1 MKKSL
6 VAGLIV
12 GYVAGMVNVLHILK
26 DYRLDSR
33 YRTPMTK
40 FKDYLV
46 EKLDY
51 LLFAYHRHGQQ
62 PEYRPYTYQ
71 QMVYTPPRYNH
82 YRAYNHE
89 TGMNCGTCRYGTD
102 VWDSEHC
109 DGCCDN
115 DCHWEPIVTK
125 DRHSCLSCKWFNAL
139 KNNLCYRDC
148 VNGDKWEPW
157 TTSKTEEEAEET

>member
-6 VAGLIV
+6 LIGFAVGFIAGT
-12 GYVAGMVNVLHILK
+12 ANVLNIIKHEERGLDRSPLTKWK
-26 DYRLDSR
+26 DH
-33 YRTPMTK
+33 
-40 FKDYLV
+40 LV

-62 PEYRPYTYQ
+62 PEYRQYTYQ
-71 QMVYTPPRYNH
+71 QRVYTPPRRNH
-82 YRAYNHE
+82 YWAYNYK
-89 TGMNCGTCRYGTD
+89 TSMNCGTCRYGTS

-109 DGCCDN
+109 DGCCKD

-125 DRHSCLSCKWFNAL
+125 DRHSCLSCQWF
-139 KNNLCYRDC
+139 KDVDTPCDRDC

-157 TTSKTEEEAEET
+157 TMSHAEEEA